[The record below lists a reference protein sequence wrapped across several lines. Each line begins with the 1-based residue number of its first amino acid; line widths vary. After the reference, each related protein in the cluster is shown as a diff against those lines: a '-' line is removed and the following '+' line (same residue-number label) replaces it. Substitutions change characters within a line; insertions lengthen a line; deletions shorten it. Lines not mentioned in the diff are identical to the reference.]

1 MRYKKIIIVAGT
13 RPNFVKAAPLLRAFR
28 ALPKANRPRVLLL
41 HTGQHY
47 DHLMSKIFFQDLEIP
62 RPDIFLN
69 VKART
74 PAGQVDEIIAKFQKV
89 LAVQK
94 PDLVMVVGDVT
105 GTMACALAAKMSGV
119 KVAHVEA
126 GLRSY
131 DQSMPEE
138 RNRVLTDH
146 VSDLLFTSCPE
157 ARGNLLKEGIAGK
170 KIHFA
175 GNVMIDT
182 LKTALRQ
189 DFDKLSLSAQGTKA
203 KGSPSTRLRQSFD
216 KLSPATQPGSSG
228 HKGRKIL
235 AGLGLE
241 EGGRIIPYVLLTLHR
256 PGNVD
261 DPRVLGPILK
271 AFEQIAGETTV
282 IFPAHP
288 RTLKM
293 LISRGRGNEYRILK
307 TEDGI
312 SNNTK
317 TRSKSRIQSLV
328 FSLPA
333 RGLRIV
339 PPLGYLDF
347 IALQQNALCVFTDSG
362 GVQEETSFLNVPCF
376 TVRNNTERPVTVSL
390 GTNQIIGTKPEA
402 ILEAWGKFKKQPFD
416 RLRARKQKWEIGN
429 GKIGK
434 HKAYSI
440 KHMAYSIQLKADSLK
455 RKASIPRWDGHAA
468 ERIVETLTRE
478 PSH

>member
-13 RPNFVKAAPLLRAFR
+13 RPNFVKAAPLLRAFK
-28 ALPKANRPRVLLL
+28 ALPKANRPKVLLL

-69 VKART
+69 VQSRT
-74 PAGQVDEIIAKFQKV
+74 PAGQTDEIIAKFQKV
-89 LAVQK
+89 LAAQK

-105 GTMACALAAKMSGV
+105 GAMACALAAKMSFV
-119 KVAHVEA
+119 PVAHVEA
-126 GLRSY
+126 GLRSF

-182 LKTALRQ
+182 LQNQKSTLRPRSGQ
-189 DFDKLSLSAQGTKA
+189 EIKNQNILSK
-203 KGSPSTRLRQSFD
+203 
-216 KLSPATQPGSSG
+216 
-228 HKGRKIL
+228 
-235 AGLGLE
+235 LGLQNDKE
-241 EGGRIIPYVLLTLHR
+241 ILPYVLLTLHR

-261 DPRVLGPILK
+261 DPKVLGPILK

-288 RTLKM
+288 RTLERLGANAKFK
-293 LISRGRGNEYRILK
+293 LQIADIKLQK
-307 TEDGI
+307 TENGKRATV
-312 SNNTK
+312 N
-317 TRSKSRIQSLV
+317 SKY
-328 FSLPA
+328 
-333 RGLRIV
+333 GLKIV

-347 IALQQNALCVFTDSG
+347 MALQQNAVCVFTDSG

-376 TVRNNTERPVTVSL
+376 TVRHNTERPVTVSL
-390 GTNQIIGTKPEA
+390 GTNQVIGTKPEA
-402 ILEAWGKFKKQPFD
+402 ILEVWSRFKKQPFD
-416 RLRARKQKWEIGN
+416 RLRARKIGNGKWANRKLGKIGKQQAEGNPSASLRARKQKWEIGN
-429 GKIGK
+429 GKMGK
-434 HKAYSI
+434 R
-440 KHMAYSIQLKADSLK
+440 KADSLK
-455 RKASIPRWDGHAA
+455 RRASIPRWDGHAA
-468 ERIVETLTRE
+468 ERIVKTIINEQ
-478 PSH
+478 